1 MIQTDP
7 RWEGEEPYLGPEEC
21 GTATVEQQRV
31 SDMRASR
38 RESAVLPCSPYS
50 CPLLLCRPL
59 PTPTVCTRSI

>member
-31 SDMRASR
+31 SDMRASQGMR
-38 RESAVLPCSPYS
+38 RGSVLT
-50 CPLLLCRPL
+50 LLLS
-59 PTPTVCTRSI
+59 SIVVPSSANSNSVYS